1 MTQTNLDLVHAEDS
15 ARKYDTNGWF
25 EIEATP
31 LSKVGVFPYTGASIG
46 APDPGRI
53 YMVYRPEE
61 ELADP
66 ACAESFKL
74 TPWVDD
80 HTWLGDPETGGTPAE
95 SKGVHGVVGEKIFF
109 RDGTLFGN
117 IKAWSETLAR
127 LIASGKRELS
137 LGYKCVYE
145 AASGVW
151 NGQRY
156 DYIQRNIRGN
166 HLALVDEGRMGP
178 EVAVMDRNFF
188 TFDSTEGHMPDD
200 DKKLATPGG
209 IDEVMAQVKE
219 LAPAL
224 AKIAELQKMVNALVQ
239 HELAEGEEVMADAEA
254 EMTEPEMAAADA
266 ALTSHKAKLVSLKSA
281 GMAGMDEKIAAVDA
295 KVSAL
300 KAKKPKADPLRKEMD
315 ELPAKIRA
323 EAAAVN
329 ALAGRLSL
337 HIGTFDHSVMTL
349 DQCAKYGA
357 EKLGLKPATGAELA
371 MVEGYLAANPGHK
384 PGTGMDGGTPRSA
397 GVDAY
402 LNGNKE

>member
-1 MTQTNLDLVHAEDS
+1 MQQADLLEAMDS
-15 ARKYDTNGWF
+15 ARQYDMNGWF
-25 EIEATP
+25 EIEANP

-46 APDPGRI
+46 APEPDRI

-80 HTWLGDPETGGTPAE
+80 HTWLGDPEVGGVPAE
-95 SKGVHGVVGEKIFF
+95 VKGVHGVVGEKVFF

-117 IKAWSETLAR
+117 IKVFSETLAR

-137 LGYKCVYE
+137 LGYKCMYE
-145 AASGVW
+145 AVSGVW

-166 HLALVDEGRMGP
+166 HLALVQEGRMGP
-178 EVAVMDRNFF
+178 DVAVMDSHLF
-188 TFDSTEGHMPDD
+188 TFDSKEGRMADD
-200 DKKLATPGG
+200 PKEGG
-209 IDEVMAQVKE
+209 ASPKSIDEIMAQVKE

-224 AKIAELQKMVNALVQ
+224 AKIAELQKTVSALVQ
-239 HELAEGEEVMADAEA
+239 HELAEGEEIITDG

-266 ALTSHKAKLVSLKSA
+266 ALSRHKAKLSSLKAA
-281 GMAGMDEKIAAVDA
+281 GLTGMDEKIAAVDA
-295 KVSAL
+295 KIAAVKS
-300 KAKKPKADPLRKEMD
+300 KTPKADPLRKEMD
-315 ELPAKIRA
+315 ELPARIRA
-323 EAAAVN
+323 EAAAVTS
-329 ALAGRLSL
+329 LAGRLSL

-357 EKLGLKPATGAELA
+357 DKLGLKPAAGAELA

-384 PGTGMDGGTPRSA
+384 PGSGMDGKDQPRS
-397 GVDAY
+397 GLIDAH
-402 LNGNKE
+402 LNGK